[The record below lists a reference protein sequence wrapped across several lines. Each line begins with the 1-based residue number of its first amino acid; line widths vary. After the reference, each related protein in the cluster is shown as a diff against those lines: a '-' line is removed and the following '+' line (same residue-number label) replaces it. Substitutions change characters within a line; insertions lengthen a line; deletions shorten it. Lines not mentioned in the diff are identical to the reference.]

1 MLTLWEQLWGHSPS
15 HHPRT
20 HPLVL
25 MRVLLSMGA
34 ETMGDIWVKSVP
46 AWLLTWPVYSHLKP
60 QTYLAKLKEEARKLL
75 SWARWISSG
84 H

>member
-1 MLTLWEQLWGHSPS
+1 
-15 HHPRT
+15 
-20 HPLVL
+20 
-25 MRVLLSMGA
+25 MGA